1 MGKFKVGDKVTVI
14 TGDDTFVPCM
24 YDYIG
29 EEGIIEEVC
38 EDGYTNTHECTYT
51 LEGFGEPFRY
61 RFVERVLEKAK
72 FTKYNLKE
80 FDVVEFSNGN
90 KTLVINDIIL
100 GELSIGGFDL
110 ISWTDDLRD
119 KYTDKY
125 DIMKIYRSTDS
136 IPTDR
141 SKWNDL
147 PVVYERTEVKEM
159 TIEEI
164 SEALGYEVKVVK

>member
-1 MGKFKVGDKVTVI
+1 MNKFKIGDKVKILDGRNKPIFRSTWAPTWV
-14 TGDDTFVPCM
+14 GGMDK
-24 YDYIG
+24 YIG
-29 EEGIIEEVC
+29 EVCTVRYIDEIGDYSLKGINYSFAEEW
-38 EDGYTNTHECTYT
+38 
-51 LEGFGEPFRY
+51 LAP
-61 RFVERVLEKAK
+61 VE
-72 FTKYNLKE
+72 FTKADLKE
-80 FDVVEFSNGN
+80 FDIVEFKNGN